1 MHEIRNKIINQLIII
16 GLICLNYYIANSYY
30 NYYKLTAMPDQFW
43 IWDLPRYFTL
53 ITLGLVVMLT
63 CYEHRTDYG
72 NRFCCTKIMVFV
84 PIYIYLLL
92 NLGLNN
98 IIISLT
104 QTVQVA
110 EAKQAIAFGYMLFIA
125 ITTTISY
132 LSFSIEFIAQFKK
145 ETES

>member
-16 GLICLNYYIANSYY
+16 GLICLNYYITKSYY

-43 IWDLPRYFTL
+43 IWDLPQYFTL

-63 CYEHRTDYG
+63 YYEYRTDDG
-72 NRFCCTKIMVFV
+72 DHFCFTKIMVFA
-84 PIYIYLLL
+84 PIYAYLLL

-125 ITTTISY
+125 ITTMISY
-132 LSFSIEFIAQFKK
+132 LSFSIEFITQFKK
-145 ETES
+145 EMEF

>member
-1 MHEIRNKIINQLIII
+1 MHKIHNKIINQLIII
-16 GLICLNYYIANSYY
+16 GLICLNCYITKSYY

-43 IWDLPRYFTL
+43 IWDLPQYFTL
-53 ITLGLVVMLT
+53 ITLGLVFMLT
-63 CYEHRTDYG
+63 YYEYRTDYDDH
-72 NRFCCTKIMVFV
+72 FCFTKIMVFA
-84 PIYIYLLL
+84 PIYAYLLL

-125 ITTTISY
+125 ITTMISY
-132 LSFSIEFIAQFKK
+132 LSFSIEFITQFKK
-145 ETES
+145 EMEF

>member
-16 GLICLNYYIANSYY
+16 GLICLNYYITKSYY

-63 CYEHRTDYG
+63 YYEYRTDCG
-72 NRFCCTKIMVFV
+72 DHFCFTKIMVFA
-84 PIYIYLLL
+84 PIYVYLLL
-92 NLGLNN
+92 SLGLNN

-125 ITTTISY
+125 ITTMISY
-132 LSFSIEFIAQFKK
+132 LSFSVEFITQFKK